1 MAKRVSEHL
10 LEEIFKSERVSE
22 YSSIRCYPLFVYCYF
37 SHLTTILVNQEPS
50 RF

>member
-22 YSSIRCYPLFVYCYF
+22 YRGQVKDNKFFKLLYETI
-37 SHLTTILVNQEPS
+37 ILVSQEPS